1 MSARQAWT
9 DQGAAPQ
16 APRRH
21 RTAPRAVWTMQASA
35 RSHMAL
41 HEPANAPSVSHP
53 LQRRALMPRAVSWS
67 ATSARSTLIDGS
79 PGAAVGAEV
88 GVRRQPR

>member
-1 MSARQAWT
+1 
-9 DQGAAPQ
+9 
-16 APRRH
+16 
-21 RTAPRAVWTMQASA
+21 
-35 RSHMAL
+35 MAL

-79 PGAAVGAEV
+79 PGAAVVGSGVEA